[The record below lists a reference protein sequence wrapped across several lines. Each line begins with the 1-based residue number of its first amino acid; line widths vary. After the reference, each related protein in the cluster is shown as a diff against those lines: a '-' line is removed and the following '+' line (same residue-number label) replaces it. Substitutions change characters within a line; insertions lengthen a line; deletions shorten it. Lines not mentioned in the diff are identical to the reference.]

1 MQKFQIFDS
10 KVVDEE
16 IENEFHAFFYNFN
29 LTSLFTNEHRAGS
42 ISVSYVDMKS
52 VLNEGGKNRKTLLEF
67 ADILSMANDNKTYEE
82 SIFKLI
88 HDSRSFQGLMNNIKK
103 YLNFIKQIDPEH
115 MFNMWNIVWYAKEL
129 K

>member
-29 LTSLFTNEHRAGS
+29 LTALFTNEHRAGS

-82 SIFKLI
+82 AIFKLI

-103 YLNFIKQIDPEH
+103 YLNFIKQIEPEH
-115 MFNMWNIVWYAKEL
+115 MFNMWNVVWYAKEL